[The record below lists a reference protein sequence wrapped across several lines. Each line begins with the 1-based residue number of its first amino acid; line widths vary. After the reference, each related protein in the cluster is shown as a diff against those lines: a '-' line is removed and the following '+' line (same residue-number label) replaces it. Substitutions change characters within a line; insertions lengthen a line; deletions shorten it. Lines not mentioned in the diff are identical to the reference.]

1 MKKFALSLVALS
13 LMALGLAQP
22 FRWPAEYAATIQQG
36 GELRYALFGDMLTLN
51 PVLTSSA
58 QEVNLIGYFGGPG
71 LVYRDWLG
79 NRSFKNEDG
88 EWNKF
93 WASEIIEEV
102 PNRQFLVTVR
112 QGWMWSDGVEMT
124 VDDIIAAYTIIGD
137 PEVGSNAFSCAY
149 VEDDP
154 VTWERIDD
162 YTIRIFLPGDWVNTL
177 AAKNCGTLPAHI
189 FMPVYEAEGAAGI
202 RAMWGVDT
210 PVDQLISGGP
220 YRLVEFRQGE
230 QMVFERNPM
239 YGEFVQAADGSPVP
253 GPDRIVVTFAA
264 DQSAIQALVVTGQS
278 NFWYPNTLDQVRAVQ
293 DALQTGAIQGTLYAN
308 LGPDK
313 LVDYVTFNFNNTDP
327 CKANMFRETAFRQAF
342 SKIVDRQAIIDVA
355 LGGLGFPG
363 HDYSSAAAA
372 PFFPDHLPPLEF
384 DPEEATVLLNSIGF
398 TQLGP
403 DGVLF
408 NPETGCRVAF
418 DLTYNSGNIRRAQIA
433 QVISQTA
440 AEFGWDINPRE
451 VDSGTWSGSITG
463 TSLPRAVDYDA
474 NIWGL
479 AGGDVDNPAG
489 INVLALGVNLNA
501 WNKSTTDVQAWE
513 ILLDRLTKDMSQ
525 ELDRERRIEIYMR
538 RAELMRQQMPMI
550 PIISPAFHFYF
561 NMENVWPREAMDANS
576 IDAPNYRPGNYT
588 ELLQAPR

>member
-1 MKKFALSLVALS
+1 MRKLVLSLVVSS
-13 LMALGLAQP
+13 LAALGLAQP
-22 FRWPAEYAATIQQG
+22 FQWPAEYAATVNQG
-36 GELRYALFGDMLTLN
+36 GELRYALFGDTLTLS

-58 QEVNLIGYFGGPG
+58 QEVNLIGYYGGPG

-79 NRSFKNEDG
+79 NRSFRTEDG
-88 EWNKF
+88 EWNTF
-93 WASEIIEEV
+93 WASEIVEEV
-102 PNRQFLVTVR
+102 PDRQFLVTVR

-124 VDDIIAAYTIIGD
+124 VDDLIAAYEVIGD
-137 PEVGSNAFSCAY
+137 PDVGSNAFSCAY

-154 VTWERIDD
+154 VTWEKIDD

-177 AAKNCGTLPAHI
+177 AVKSCGTIPAHI
-189 FMPVYEAEGAAGI
+189 FMPVYEADGAAGI
-202 RAMWGVDT
+202 QALWGVDT
-210 PVDQLISGGP
+210 PVDQLVTGGP
-220 YRLVEFRQGE
+220 YRLVEFSQGQ

-239 YGEFVQAADGSPVP
+239 YGEFVQAADGSPLP
-253 GPDRIVVTFAA
+253 GPERLTVTFAEDA
-264 DQSAIQALVVTGQS
+264 NAIQALVVTGQS
-278 NFWYPNTLDQVRAVQ
+278 NFYYPGTLDQVRAVQ
-293 DALQTGAIQGTLYAN
+293 DAVQTGAIGGQLFAN

-342 SKIVDRQAIIDVA
+342 SKIVDRQAAVEVA

-363 HDYSSAAAA
+363 KDYNSAASA
-372 PFFPDHLPPLEF
+372 PFYPEDLPELEF

-398 TQLGP
+398 TQTGA

-418 DLTYNSGNIRRAQIA
+418 DLTYNSGNNRRAQTA
-433 QVISQTA
+433 QVIAQTA
-440 AEFGWDINPRE
+440 SEFGWAINARE
-451 VDSGTWSGSITG
+451 VDSGTWSDSITG
-463 TSLPRAVDYDA
+463 TSLPRAADYDA

-525 ELDRERRIEIYMR
+525 ELDRDRRVEIYLR
-538 RAELMRQQMPMI
+538 RADLMRQQMPMI
-550 PIISPAFHFYF
+550 PLISPAFHFYF
-561 NMENVWPREAMDANS
+561 NMGNVWPREAMDANS
-576 IDAPNYRPGNYT
+576 IDAPNYRPGNFT
-588 ELLQAPR
+588 QLLQAPQ

>member
-137 PEVGSNAFSCAY
+137 PEVGSNDFSCAY

-398 TQLGP
+398 TEVGP